1 MTRDHIGHEERTSKV
16 ILTRGPLLIKE
27 KEIQASNRK
36 GKLLEKAT
44 LLLSENEV
52 QM

>member
-16 ILTRGPLLIKE
+16 ILARGPLLIKE
-27 KEIQASNRK
+27 KEIQASNQK

-44 LLLSENEV
+44 LLLSKYEV